1 VIPASGRSVT
11 LVYPYFRSR
20 DPVEKLFPPLGI
32 AYLAAQLKEL
42 GIPVAVEDCTFGDF
56 DAVVNRIEKSRPAIV
71 GISVMV
77 TMSRNAFALVGALRE
92 RLPATLFV
100 AGGPLPTVNPAM
112 FADRFDLVFRGEGD
126 VVFPQFCREYL
137 AAGLSPGDLASP
149 ALVSRPGM
157 YFHRDGRIVSI
168 PPVHNPA
175 SVLDPL
181 PLPDRSIFDHGQYQA
196 VMEQT
201 TGLRQTSLMVTRGC
215 PFSCDFCSKPVWGDL
230 FRKPPLEKV
239 FREIEEIRSLGYT
252 ALWIADDCFTLDSA
266 FLEAFCHEKILRDL
280 PLAWTCLSRVDRLTE
295 ELAGLMK
302 RAGCMR
308 VYLGLESGS
317 NETLRLMNKR
327 VTVEQGARAVRLFS
341 RAGIGT
347 AGFFMV
353 GYPGETV
360 ESIEKTFALALSLPL
375 DEAWFTIPLPLPGTP
390 LFSRVSPGAS
400 WEDWEVSNQ
409 VKFVYPSA
417 FDEAWLGRRIKET
430 MDAFRIN
437 KGKVKRDEKR
447 DNRSGD

>member
-1 VIPASGRSVT
+1 VT

-42 GIPVAVEDCTFGDF
+42 GIPVAVEDCTFSEF
-56 DAVVNRIEKSRPAIV
+56 DAVVDRIEKACPAII

-77 TMSRNAFALVGALRE
+77 TMSRNAFALLGALRE
-92 RLPATLFV
+92 RLPDTLFV

-112 FADRFDLVFRGEGD
+112 FAGRFNLVFRGEGD

-137 AAGLSPGDLASP
+137 AAGLSPGELESAVLSS
-149 ALVSRPGM
+149 LPGM
-157 YFHRDGRIVSI
+157 YFQRDGRVVST

-181 PLPDRSIFDHGQYQA
+181 PLPDRSIFDHGKYQA
-196 VMEQT
+196 AMEEN

-252 ALWIADDCFTLDSA
+252 TLWIADDCFTLDSA
-266 FLEAFCHEKILRDL
+266 FLESFCHEMIRREL
-280 PLAWTCLSRVDRLTE
+280 PLKWTCLSRVDRLTE

-302 RAGCMR
+302 RAGCIR

-317 NETLRLMNKR
+317 DETLSLMKKR
-327 VTVEQGARAVRLFS
+327 VTVEQGARAVSLFS
-341 RAGIGT
+341 QAGIGT

-360 ESIEKTFALALSLPL
+360 ESVEKTFALALSLPL

-390 LFSRVSPGAS
+390 LFSRISPEAS

-409 VKFVYPSA
+409 VKFIYPSA
-417 FDEAWLGRRIKET
+417 FDEAWLGRRIRET

-437 KGKVKRDEKR
+437 KANEKR
-447 DNRSGD
+447 DNCTSE